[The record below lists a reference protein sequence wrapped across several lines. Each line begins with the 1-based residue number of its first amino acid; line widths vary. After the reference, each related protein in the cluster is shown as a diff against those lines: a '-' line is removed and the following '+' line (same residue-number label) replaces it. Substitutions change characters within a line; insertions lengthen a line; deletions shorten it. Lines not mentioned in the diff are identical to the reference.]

1 MLCVQAGFRFLYD
14 RDAADSLDL
23 RYHRPSEDTRDFSPV
38 AMLIRSVTLVGT
50 TALLAIAAAVPSPL
64 STCLYR
70 RETQL
75 NLPDSTQIFSC
86 PAASWPSGPG
96 DLLQPQLPDAE
107 LQQIMSE
114 IDPHRIKAIIEKLV
128 SFGTRNTLST
138 QTDPNRGIGA
148 ARDWIAGQMREFAA
162 ASEGRMTVTV
172 PSYIQG
178 IDQRVLFPVR
188 ISNVVATLQGETD
201 PGRVYVVR

>member
-1 MLCVQAGFRFLYD
+1 MRETLPYL
-14 RDAADSLDL
+14 S
-23 RYHRPSEDTRDFSPV
+23 DTRYYWPGGHTLQFFI
-38 AMLIRSVTLVGT
+38 AMLITSITLAGPFT
-50 TALLAIAAAVPSPL
+50 LLLAIAAAAPSSV

-70 RETQL
+70 RETPL
-75 NLPDSTQIFSC
+75 DLTDSTQIFSC
-86 PAASWPSGPG
+86 PAASWPPGPG
-96 DLLQPQLPDAE
+96 DLLRPQLPDAE

-114 IDPHRIKAIIEKLV
+114 IDPGRIQAIIEKLV
-128 SFGTRNTLST
+128 SFGTRNTLSG

-162 ASEGRMTVTV
+162 ASGGRMTVTV

-178 IDQRVLFPVR
+178 VDQRVPFRVK
-188 ISNVVATLQGETD
+188 ISNIVATLKGETD